1 MKKNLFT
8 TIFMS
13 LIAIISMAQATSLTI
28 DCQTPGW
35 LSSMINYGD
44 QVTLESLKVT
54 GYINEADLTFIGSL
68 NKNQQLNGVI
78 DLEDVQIV
86 AENNSDNNKLT
97 KGYFGGHIQHLLL
110 PKSLVSAT
118 KCLSGASVDSLTI
131 GGEALPEIKEAMFYG
146 DPNNINSG
154 ISFNKNVKHL
164 IIRDGVRRI
173 ADGAFA
179 NGNRYNSGAISS
191 CIFESIDLPSSVT
204 DIGYYAFRNCYKL
217 KNIKLPNNIV
227 SIGEYA
233 FANDSVAFGDT
244 LRLPG
249 KLKRL
254 DFNSFSF
261 GNESSD
267 NYYPYTTYYNY
278 TLINDQVIYIPKDV
292 DTINMIGMKEIKNI
306 VWHIEATNPPL
317 LSISSSW
324 YSGSSLYVQRAK
336 QSITVYVPKSS
347 LDTYKNAPI
356 WKELTILAEPIIA
369 NSINI
374 NQESIEIK
382 KGNTAQLN
390 VIVLPENADDKGYTW
405 STSNPNVVSI
415 SQDGLVT
422 AISSGEAMIFATLNV
437 DNTIVDTCFV
447 KVYQPVTAISLN
459 ITTKDVKVGDT
470 FNLVATITPADADNK
485 NVIWSSEDEELASV
499 VDGKVTALK
508 PGVVRILARSEY
520 DNQISAFCE
529 VTITQ
534 PVTGIM
540 LNYNTV
546 ELHEI
551 GETVQL
557 VATVLPEDAS
567 NKEVRWVS
575 SNQSVCIVANGTVV
589 AVGYG
594 TSVIIATTVDGS
606 YMATCTV
613 NVVEGADL
621 PGDVNHDGEVNVAD
635 INAIIDIILGGDAD
649 DKTRERA
656 DVNGDG
662 EVNIADIN
670 AVIDIILN

>member
-1 MKKNLFT
+1 
-8 TIFMS
+8 MS

-54 GYINEADLTFIGSL
+54 GYINETDLSFIGSL
-68 NKNQQLNGVI
+68 NKNQQLRVI

-86 AENNSDNNKLT
+86 AENSSDNNKLT

-110 PKSLVSAT
+110 PKSLISASN
-118 KCLSGASVDSLTI
+118 CLSGATLDSLTI
-131 GGEALPEIKEAMFYG
+131 GGESLPLITNGMFYSVSSSAVG
-146 DPNNINSG
+146 AA
-154 ISFNKNVKHL
+154 FNKNVKHL
-164 IIRDGVRRI
+164 ILREGVKKI
-173 ADGAFA
+173 ADKAFY
-179 NGNRYNSGAISS
+179 NGHRVSLVDNTSSLNSGAYSKS
-191 CIFESIDLPSSVT
+191 VFESINFPST
-204 DIGYYAFRNCYKL
+204 LLDIGEFAFENCYNL
-217 KNIKLPNNIV
+217 KNVNLPNNIV

-233 FANDSVAFGDT
+233 FANDTITFGDT
-244 LRLPG
+244 LRLPEELR
-249 KLKRL
+249 KL
-254 DFNSFSF
+254 DFNSFSC
-261 GNESSD
+261 GSVISEH
-267 NYYPYTTYYNY
+267 YYPYDDYYEY
-278 TLINDQVIYIPKDV
+278 TIINDQVVYIPKNV
-292 DTINMIGMKEIKNI
+292 ETINMVGLKEVKNI
-306 VWHIEATNPPL
+306 VWHIEANNPPL

-324 YSGSSLYVQRAK
+324 YNGSSLYVQRAK

-356 WKELTILAEPIIA
+356 WKELTILAESIIA

-415 SQDGLVT
+415 SQDGHVT

-534 PVTGIM
+534 PVTGIT

-546 ELHEI
+546 ELHKI

-557 VATVLPEDAS
+557 VATVLPDDAS

-575 SNQSVCIVANGTVV
+575 SNQSVCMVANGTVV

-594 TSVIIATTVDGS
+594 ISVIIATTVDGS

-649 DKTRERA
+649 DELFGRA

-670 AVIDIILN
+670 AVIDIILNI